1 MTIYHVGF
9 RVARYAR
16 AVTRVVRQYPSSPIR
31 YLEIKKKRITPKNN
45 MTVVTNRF
53 EPWGLHLLFNQPP
66 IDFLFSS
73 WLIKPFDLL
82 QVRCSHT
89 LIKELFLAKLLSAEL
104 TNRNWIWN
112 NLVRIAS
119 LKILIILKQVL
130 QHQDVVND
138 RNCSAA
144 NKTVDN
150 LN

>member
-1 MTIYHVGF
+1 
-9 RVARYAR
+9 
-16 AVTRVVRQYPSSPIR
+16 
-31 YLEIKKKRITPKNN
+31 

-73 WLIKPFDLL
+73 WLIEPFDLL

-89 LIKELFLAKLLSAEL
+89 LIKDLFLANLLSAEL

-119 LKILIILKQVL
+119 LKILIILKQAL

-138 RNCSAA
+138 RNCSVA
-144 NKTVDN
+144 NETVDN
-150 LN
+150 LNKQKALLERLPWQKKTVWTPHIYKINSAFLQSHRCKWRRKL